1 MKKTNY
7 FDRKIYERD
16 KKIKIFFVI
25 LITFL
30 IGMYVGLAINYL
42 ELQEKDAKIT
52 EKYIEID
59 SLKETIDIQQQE
71 IQKLETRLNDYTI
84 KERRQEI

>member
-1 MKKTNY
+1 MERTKHYDKQ
-7 FDRKIYERD
+7 IYE
-16 KKIKIFFVI
+16 KENKIKIAFIV
-25 LITFL
+25 LLAFL
-30 IGMYVGLAINYL
+30 IGLYTGLAINYL

-71 IQKLETRLNDYTI
+71 IQKL
-84 KERRQEI
+84 K